1 LAAREPLLAA
11 TVLAGSLLAA
21 GYMYRLTEAVWFG
34 DPAPRGPLAEAPRSL
49 LVGLLLLTLAIV
61 GVGLA
66 NATLVA
72 TVIDPA
78 ASQAVR

>member
-1 LAAREPLLAA
+1 
-11 TVLAGSLLAA
+11 
-21 GYMYRLTEAVWFG
+21 
-34 DPAPRGPLAEAPRSL
+34 
-49 LVGLLLLTLAIV
+49 VGLLLLTLAIV